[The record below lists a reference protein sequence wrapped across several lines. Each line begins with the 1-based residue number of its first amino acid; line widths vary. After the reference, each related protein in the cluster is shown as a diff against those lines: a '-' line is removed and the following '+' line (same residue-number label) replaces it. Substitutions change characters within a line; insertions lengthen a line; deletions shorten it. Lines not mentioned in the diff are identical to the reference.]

1 MASFLENVFGSRP
14 SVPAYEA
21 VSAEQEQLNAIQGNL
36 AALPGASDL
45 ASRVNTFNQ
54 AELDRLYEMALPGYD
69 SIRDSLG
76 ANYASLA
83 RGEIPQD
90 VQDAIGRSGAARALG
105 GGYGGTGMGRNLI
118 ARDLG
123 LTSLDLMGYATNA
136 TQRWLSTAAAPRFD
150 VSSMFFSPAQRLG
163 HAVNERNFK
172 FQRDWLNAQIEAAP
186 DPVTVGLWNT
196 GWSVVNSVLSAY
208 TGTATN
214 FGMVNPQGNFGTGGG
229 GNYMGSNPMGS
240 SGGGGGGF
248 GGLFGGNE
256 SAPSGYYMNDHGFA
270 LPVSTLPD
278 HAAGL

>member
-1 MASFLENVFGSRP
+1 MSFLTDVFGSRP
-14 SVPAYEA
+14 SVPSYQPVDA
-21 VSAEQEQLNAIQGNL
+21 SQEQLNAIEGNL
-36 AALPGASDL
+36 AALPGASEL
-45 ASRVNTFNQ
+45 ARQTNTFNQ
-54 AELDRLYEMALPGYD
+54 AELDRLYEMALPGYG

-105 GGYGGTGMGRNLI
+105 GGFGGTGMARNLI

-136 TQRWLSTAAAPRFD
+136 TQRWLATAAAPRFD

-172 FQRDWLNAQIEAAP
+172 FQRDWLNAQIDAAP

-196 GWSVVNSVLSAY
+196 GWDIVNAGISAF
-208 TGTATN
+208 TGTATD
-214 FGMVNPQGNFGTGGG
+214 FGTVNPQGNFAGYGGG
-229 GNYMGSNPMGS
+229 MSFGSGS
-240 SGGGGGGF
+240 SYSNS
-248 GGLFGGNE
+248 GNDNF
-256 SAPSGYYMNDHGFA
+256 YD
-270 LPVSTLPD
+270 
-278 HAAGL
+278 